1 MPSENA
7 LKTHTGHKYL
17 QGIEN
22 MPPFPPRSFRISWDF
37 MSWEFMWFHWIS
49 CDVMGFHGI
58 SCDFMGF
65 HVVSCDFM
73 GFHGISCDF
82 MGFHGISYDI

>member
-22 MPPFPPRSFRISWDF
+22 MPPFPPRSFRIS
-37 MSWEFMWFHWIS
+37 
-49 CDVMGFHGI
+49 
-58 SCDFMGF
+58 CDFMGF
-65 HVVSCDFM
+65 HVMGIHVVSLDFM
-73 GFHGISCDF
+73 
-82 MGFHGISYDI
+82 